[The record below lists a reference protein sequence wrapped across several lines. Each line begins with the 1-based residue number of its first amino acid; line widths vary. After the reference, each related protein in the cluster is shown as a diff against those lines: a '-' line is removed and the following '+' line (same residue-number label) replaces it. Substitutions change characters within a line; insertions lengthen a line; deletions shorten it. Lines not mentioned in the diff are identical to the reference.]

1 VKTANVAFLGS
12 MTFPPDDTQSSLGKW
27 IGFTIIVICLYVA
40 WQIRQILLVLFMAI
54 VLANALDILVE
65 SMRQRGIKRGR
76 AILLTVLLLF
86 VSLVGLVGVIIPSF
100 LLQFQTLVN
109 LVPRGI
115 NQLTANINQ
124 LLTRLDPNLVNVLPT
139 VDEIITQLQPIL
151 QQIASRGL
159 NIFYSSLGTL
169 LSSVLL
175 IALTLMLLGNPI
187 PYRQCLIRL
196 FPAFYRPRVE
206 EILVMCNQA
215 LRGWLKEI
223 TFDMSLMTL
232 LSLVGLSILG
242 IPLALAQA
250 ILTGIL
256 TFIPNIGIGLSAIPP
271 LAIALLEE
279 PWKPLAVIFL
289 YFYCYL
295 ITQKLDDSPRF
306 ADLSTYPAVLLP
318 GFILLGQIFFATLFG
333 ILGLFLAVP
342 LLIVGQIWL
351 KEVLIKD
358 ILNKWE

>member
-1 VKTANVAFLGS
+1 
-12 MTFPPDDTQSSLGKW
+12 MTFPSNDAKSSFGKW
-27 IGFTIIVICLYVA
+27 IGFVIIVICLYVA

-65 SMRQRGIKRGR
+65 TMRRRGIKRGI
-76 AILLTVLLLF
+76 AILITILLLLL
-86 VSLVGLVGVIIPSF
+86 SLVGIFGIIIPSF
-100 LLQFQTLVN
+100 LAQFQQLVN

-115 NQLTANINQ
+115 DQLSDNVNQLIN
-124 LLTRLDPNLVNVLPT
+124 RLDPNLVAVLPK
-139 VDEIITQLQPIL
+139 VDQLVAQIQPIL

-169 LSSVLL
+169 LSCILL
-175 IALTLMLLGNPI
+175 LALTLMLLGNPL
-187 PYRQCLIRL
+187 PYRKCLIRL
-196 FPAFYRPRVE
+196 FPAFYRQRVD
-206 EILVMCNQA
+206 EILKMCSQA

-232 LSLVGLSILG
+232 FSLIGLSIFG

-256 TFIPNIGIGLSAIPP
+256 TFIPNIGIGLSVIPP

-279 PWKPLAVIFL
+279 PWKPPAVLLL
-289 YFYCYL
+289 YFFCYL
-295 ITQKLDDSPRF
+295 VLQKLERDPRL
-306 ADLSTYPAVLLP
+306 AKLSTYPAVLFP
-318 GFILLGQIFFATLFG
+318 GFILLGQLFFGTVFG

-342 LLIVGQIWL
+342 LLIVSQIWL

-358 ILNKWE
+358 VLNKWE